1 MEVIKIPEVAGKRS
15 LVEVLS
21 QVVKL
26 ERSSSSSASEMTS
39 RTPPEAPDIVTS
51 TTKGRE
57 RRVVMAKRAVGG
69 GGGGLGGGGEVK
81 IGADVA
87 TLAILCQHYAELVH
101 ALKEENYLLSCAR
114 SPLPT
119 TPRSTLSYRGTATDP
134 GARGPVGGS
143 SGGRTRTSRT
153 AFSWEPEAVAG
164 LEQQPRQ
171 AGEDEAA
178 VRATTEEN
186 TRLISDLRVPGSPA
200 GIRAHRT
207 SSGSRERHCGDAKS
221 PRKSPGRGKEEAP
234 EEGQGGQPEALVRER
249 KPWTLRPLR
258 SAKHK
263 RDSRPPRKSSFSI
276 FMRDSSKEQEKAAKE
291 NANAGSP
298 KLSRSSDVS
307 GGGGGGAGAGG
318 GVGRGAGQQQRVTAA
333 EFRNP
338 TVGVLSTKIQEIEEK
353 IQEILHLEPVDII
366 MRENSLTRSPT
377 KGLSGTGSL
386 RRSASVGQ
394 RGDFYRHAVK
404 DTRRDQLP

>member
-39 RTPPEAPDIVTS
+39 RTTPEAPDIVTS

-57 RRVVMAKRAVGG
+57 RRVVTARRAIGG
-69 GGGGLGGGGEVK
+69 GGGGLGGGGGGGGEVK

-119 TPRSTLSYRGTATDP
+119 TPRSTLNYRGTATDP
-134 GARGPVGGS
+134 GARGPGGGS

-164 LEQQPRQ
+164 VEQPQPRQ
-171 AGEDEAA
+171 VGEDEA
-178 VRATTEEN
+178 VIRATTEEN
-186 TRLISDLRVPGSPA
+186 SRLISDLRVPGSPA

-207 SSGSRERHCGDAKS
+207 SSESREWNCGDAKS
-221 PRKSPGRGKEEAP
+221 PKRSPGRGKQKEE
-234 EEGQGGQPEALVRER
+234 
-249 KPWTLRPLR
+249 
-258 SAKHK
+258 
-263 RDSRPPRKSSFSI
+263 PRG
-276 FMRDSSKEQEKAAKE
+276 R
-291 NANAGSP
+291 
-298 KLSRSSDVS
+298 
-307 GGGGGGAGAGG
+307 AGASPRRWSGSG
-318 GVGRGAGQQQRVTAA
+318 SRGR
-333 EFRNP
+333 
-338 TVGVLSTKIQEIEEK
+338 
-353 IQEILHLEPVDII
+353 
-366 MRENSLTRSPT
+366 
-377 KGLSGTGSL
+377 
-386 RRSASVGQ
+386 
-394 RGDFYRHAVK
+394 
-404 DTRRDQLP
+404 